1 MPSEGPD
8 AADTSFTDVQKA
20 INYTMTSFFTTGGI
34 RGKAKHVGTYH
45 PRGFNMGFSRE
56 VYNKTH
62 GFSTLKVSEDIDL
75 SIRMID
81 AGFKVSLIP
90 EAFVYH
96 KRRTNFK
103 KFFKQ
108 VYRFGAGRIN
118 LFRLHPKEFK
128 ITYLFPFAFQC
139 FLFIWLITGIVGL
152 AIGSEII
159 INLFLLFSTMLILYL
174 ILILLDSTSKNK
186 SLYIGMLSVFAALIQ
201 FNGYGSG
208 FLINFIEIYI
218 LRKKSG
224 IIN

>member
-1 MPSEGPD
+1 
-8 AADTSFTDVQKA
+8 
-20 INYTMTSFFTTGGI
+20 MTSFFTTGGI

-81 AGFKVSLIP
+81 AGFKVRLIP

-118 LFRLHPKEFK
+118 L
-128 ITYLFPFAFQC
+128 
-139 FLFIWLITGIVGL
+139 
-152 AIGSEII
+152 
-159 INLFLLFSTMLILYL
+159 
-174 ILILLDSTSKNK
+174 
-186 SLYIGMLSVFAALIQ
+186 SVFIQRNLRSLIYSLLH
-201 FNGYGSG
+201 FNAFYSYG
-208 FLINFIEIYI
+208 
-218 LRKKSG
+218 
-224 IIN
+224 

>member
-1 MPSEGPD
+1 MGCEKAKGDYFIFFDSDCIIPPAYLDNVNKKITENSIDAFGGPD

-152 AIGSEII
+152 AI
-159 INLFLLFSTMLILYL
+159 
-174 ILILLDSTSKNK
+174 DQK
-186 SLYIGMLSVFAALIQ
+186 
-201 FNGYGSG
+201 
-208 FLINFIEIYI
+208 
-218 LRKKSG
+218 
-224 IIN
+224 